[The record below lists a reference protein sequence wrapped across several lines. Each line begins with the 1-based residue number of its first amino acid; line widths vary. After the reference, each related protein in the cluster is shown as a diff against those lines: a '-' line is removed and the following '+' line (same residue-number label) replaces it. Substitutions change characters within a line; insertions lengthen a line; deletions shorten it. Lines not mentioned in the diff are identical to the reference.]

1 MELIDMK
8 AIRLVIV
15 LCIAMGPIYIK
26 ANIKCW
32 NNEEGI
38 RECGDRIPPK
48 YAQGASE
55 EFSDNGILLKRN
67 PKAKQINQINQ
78 DQQKAERKKA
88 DKLLLNMF
96 SNVSEIDSARDKKIN
111 QIDQE
116 IKLIETRLEKLI
128 ENQSK
133 IKAVLEGSNSKNLER
148 IKILKNDML
157 STKIQI
163 EQSNQFIREKEA
175 ERKLILHKYAE
186 DYERFIKLNTE
197 H

>member
-8 AIRLVIV
+8 AKRLVLV
-15 LCIAMGPIYIK
+15 LCIAMSPIYLK

-67 PKAKQINQINQ
+67 PKAKQMNQINQ
-78 DQQKAERKKA
+78 DQQKADRKKA

-163 EQSNQFIREKEA
+163 EQSNQFIREKET

>member
-8 AIRLVIV
+8 AKRLVLV
-15 LCIAMGPIYIK
+15 LCIAMSPIYIK

-67 PKAKQINQINQ
+67 PKAKQMNQINQ
-78 DQQKAERKKA
+78 DQQKADRKKA

-163 EQSNQFIREKEA
+163 EQSNQFIREKET

>member
-1 MELIDMK
+1 MK
-8 AIRLVIV
+8 AKRLVLV
-15 LCIAMGPIYIK
+15 LCIAMSPIYIK

-67 PKAKQINQINQ
+67 PKAKQMNQINQ
-78 DQQKAERKKA
+78 DQQKADRKKA

-163 EQSNQFIREKEA
+163 EQSNQFIREKET